1 MINSYFII
9 KLVNLF
15 YQIKFLEFAKIFDT
29 FHSNLLKKA
38 FENSLS
44 RQIHEFTSL
53 MIINNGKKRKIDD
66 ILNARKH
73 YRRISFLIE

>member
-1 MINSYFII
+1 MIESYFII
-9 KLVNLF
+9 KVVSLF

-44 RQIHEFTSL
+44 KQINEFASS
-53 MIINNGKKRKIDD
+53 MIIDDKKK
-66 ILNARKH
+66 
-73 YRRISFLIE
+73 